1 MRRPAPTRRRAPR
14 PALLAAAALPL
25 GAALLLGVALAAGGC
40 SITHTTAGR
49 ELPATSALEPGRT
62 TKAQALALLG
72 APLSVRRQFD
82 GDLLLWSRRV
92 AHGTRLSLV
101 PFLPLY
107 ERSDGHAEEDVLALL
122 FDHDGVLVGFGVQ
135 RDIGS

>member
-1 MRRPAPTRRRAPR
+1 MRRPAPTRRRARR
-14 PALLAAAALPL
+14 PAELLA
-25 GAALLLGVALAAGGC
+25 AALLLGAALATGGC

-62 TKAQALALLG
+62 TKAQALVLLG

-82 GDLLLWSRRV
+82 GDLLLWSRRE

-135 RDIGS
+135 RDIGP